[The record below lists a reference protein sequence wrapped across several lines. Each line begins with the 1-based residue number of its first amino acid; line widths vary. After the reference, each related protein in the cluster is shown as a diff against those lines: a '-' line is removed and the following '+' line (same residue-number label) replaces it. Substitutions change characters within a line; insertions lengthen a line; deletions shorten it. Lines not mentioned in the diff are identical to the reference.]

1 MTNRLPLHIMT
12 ADKALRLTDC
22 LGIIVADKRLEP

>member
-1 MTNRLPLHIMT
+1 MT